1 MSTSPID
8 PSGELRALAS
18 DCVHCGFCLP
28 VCPTYQLWGEEM
40 DSPRGRIHLITQILD
55 GAAAG
60 ETVAGGTVA
69 GEATATHLD
78 RCLGCMAC
86 VPACP
91 SGVHYDRLIEAAR
104 GWAEEP
110 PGGPAPAPLPPRS
123 SRERAARAA
132 IFATFPYPARLRLLT
147 RPLRA
152 AQRTGMMRRIEGSR
166 LAARLAPELVAS
178 LRVAPSPPRGHHAAL
193 ARRVPAQGPRRAV
206 VGLLTGCVQQVFFPG
221 VNEATVRVLAAEGCD
236 VVIPR
241 RQGCCGA
248 LSLHSGR
255 AAEAAGFARRTMTAF
270 EGAGVDVVV
279 VNSAGCGSAMKEY
292 SHLFGGD
299 GDEAQRA
306 KRFTSTVRDLS
317 EFLAELA
324 ADGGPRAARHPL
336 PVTAVYHE
344 ACHLGHAQGIRRQPR
359 ELLRGIPGL
368 ELVEPADPG
377 TCCGS
382 AGVYN
387 LLQPEAAGELGAR
400 KAASVL
406 ATGAPLVISANPGC
420 SLQISAAMAAA
431 GTVSPP
437 AMAHIAEVLDA
448 SLRGLPVTELTGRPV
463 PGPAATP
470 PAEPVLRQRASPAQL
485 APVSQSGSSS
495 PSATITAGPVSQLV
509 PASRVTVSAPP
520 GTMTCH
526 WPGTV
531 FVAEERAAAAAAAA
545 TAPVPQARV
554 SPEPRSCTRM
564 LSVPGPVTRTSST
577 LPPAGKSAGSRPG
590 GSARSNLSSASS
602 TRQARCGL
610 PTLIRRPSRTAPP
623 ITVRPGPST
632 LTGPMSTVIR
642 PSGSARTWRTPDRV
656 ATANAGLAARPCS
669 SR

>member
-1 MSTSPID
+1 MSASPID

-40 DSPRGRIHLITQILD
+40 DSPRGRIHLMTQILD
-55 GAAAG
+55 GAAAS
-60 ETVAGGTVA
+60 ET
-69 GEATATHLD
+69 TATHLD

-91 SGVHYDRLIEAAR
+91 SGVQYDRLIEAAR
-104 GWAEEP
+104 TWAEEP
-110 PGGPAPAPLPPRS
+110 PGGAAPAPLPPRS
-123 SRERAARAA
+123 LRARAARAA
-132 IFATFPYPARLRLLT
+132 IFATFPYPRRLRLLT

-152 AQRTGMMRRIEGSR
+152 AQRTGMIRRLERSR
-166 LAARLAPELVAS
+166 LAARFAPELVAS
-178 LRVAPSPPRGHHAAL
+178 LRVAPSPPRGRHPAL

-241 RQGCCGA
+241 HQGCCGA

-255 AAEAAGFARRTMTAF
+255 ATEAARFARQTISTF
-270 EGAGVDVVV
+270 EDAGVDVVL

-292 SHLFGGD
+292 PHLFPAAPSGAKDPGP
-299 GDEAQRA
+299 ETAEWARRA
-306 KRFTSTVRDLS
+306 ERFTSSVRDLS

-324 ADGGPRAARHPL
+324 AGGGPRAVRHPL

-359 ELLRGIPGL
+359 ALLGAIPGL

-431 GTVSPP
+431 GTGTPP
-437 AMAHIAEVLDA
+437 AMAHIVEVLDA
-448 SLRGLPVTELTGRPV
+448 SLRGLPVSDLTGRPAAV
-463 PGPAATP
+463 PGP
-470 PAEPVLRQRASPAQL
+470 
-485 APVSQSGSSS
+485 
-495 PSATITAGPVSQLV
+495 
-509 PASRVTVSAPP
+509 PP
-520 GTMTCH
+520 GD
-526 WPGTV
+526 
-531 FVAEERAAAAAAAA
+531 
-545 TAPVPQARV
+545 
-554 SPEPRSCTRM
+554 
-564 LSVPGPVTRTSST
+564 
-577 LPPAGKSAGSRPG
+577 PPH
-590 GSARSNLSSASS
+590 
-602 TRQARCGL
+602 
-610 PTLIRRPSRTAPP
+610 
-623 ITVRPGPST
+623 
-632 LTGPMSTVIR
+632 TG
-642 PSGSARTWRTPDRV
+642 
-656 ATANAGLAARPCS
+656 
-669 SR
+669 

>member
-1 MSTSPID
+1 MTASPID

-40 DSPRGRIHLITQILD
+40 DSPRGRIHLMTQILD
-55 GAAAG
+55 GAVAG
-60 ETVAGGTVA
+60 ETVAS
-69 GEATATHLD
+69 EAAASHLD

-91 SGVHYDRLIEAAR
+91 SGVQYDRLIEAAR

-110 PGGPAPAPLPPRS
+110 AAGAAPAPLPPRS
-123 SRERAARAA
+123 MRDRAARAA
-132 IFATFPYPARLRLLT
+132 IFATFPYPARLRMLT

-152 AQRTGMMRRIEGSR
+152 AQRTGAIRRIENSQ
-166 LAARLAPELVAS
+166 LAARFAPELIAS
-178 LRVAPSPPRGHHAAL
+178 LRVAPSPPRGRRTTL

-206 VGLLTGCVQQVFFPG
+206 VGLLTGCVQRVFFPG

-255 AAEAAGFARRTMTAF
+255 AAEAAGFARQTIATF
-270 EGAGVDVVV
+270 EDAGVETVV

-292 SHLFGGD
+292 THLFPAGASGGPD
-299 GDEAQRA
+299 PGTADPGTADPGTADPGTADWARRA
-306 KRFTSTVRDLS
+306 ARFTRSVRDLS

-324 ADGGPRAARHPL
+324 ADGGPRAERHPL

-359 ELLRGIPGL
+359 ELLGAIPGL

-431 GTVSPP
+431 GTGTLP

-448 SLRGLPVTELTGRPV
+448 SLRGLPVTELTGHPD
-463 PGPAATP
+463 
-470 PAEPVLRQRASPAQL
+470 L
-485 APVSQSGSSS
+485 
-495 PSATITAGPVSQLV
+495 
-509 PASRVTVSAPP
+509 
-520 GTMTCH
+520 
-526 WPGTV
+526 
-531 FVAEERAAAAAAAA
+531 
-545 TAPVPQARV
+545 
-554 SPEPRSCTRM
+554 PR
-564 LSVPGPVTRTSST
+564 
-577 LPPAGKSAGSRPG
+577 
-590 GSARSNLSSASS
+590 
-602 TRQARCGL
+602 
-610 PTLIRRPSRTAPP
+610 
-623 ITVRPGPST
+623 
-632 LTGPMSTVIR
+632 
-642 PSGSARTWRTPDRV
+642 
-656 ATANAGLAARPCS
+656 
-669 SR
+669 

>member
-1 MSTSPID
+1 M
-8 PSGELRALAS
+8 
-18 DCVHCGFCLP
+18 HCGFCLP

-40 DSPRGRIHLITQILD
+40 DSPRGRIHLMTQILD

-60 ETVAGGTVA
+60 ETVAGIPVGGRAVA
-69 GEATATHLD
+69 SEAAATHLD

-91 SGVHYDRLIEAAR
+91 SGVQYDRLIEAAR
-104 GWAEEP
+104 GWSEEP

-132 IFATFPYPARLRLLT
+132 IFATFPYPARLRMLT

-152 AQRTGMMRRIEGSR
+152 AQRTGVIRRIEGSK
-166 LAARLAPELVAS
+166 LAARFAPEMVAS
-178 LRVAPSPPRGHHAAL
+178 LRVAPSPPRGHRTAL

-241 RQGCCGA
+241 KQGCCGA

-255 AAEAAGFARRTMTAF
+255 ATEAAGFARRTMTAF
-270 EGAGVDVVV
+270 EDAGVDLVV

-292 SHLFGGD
+292 THLFTGEEG
-299 GDEAQRA
+299 QRA
-306 KRFTSTVRDLS
+306 ARFTSGVRDLS

-324 ADGGPRAARHPL
+324 ADGGPRAIRHPL

-359 ELLRGIPGL
+359 ELLGAIPGL

-420 SLQISAAMAAA
+420 SLQISAAIAAA
-431 GTVSPP
+431 GSQRPP

-448 SLRGLPVTELTGRPV
+448 SLRGAPVAELTGRTGTGDPV
-463 PGPAATP
+463 PRTTG
-470 PAEPVLRQRASPAQL
+470 
-485 APVSQSGSSS
+485 AP
-495 PSATITAGPVSQLV
+495 
-509 PASRVTVSAPP
+509 
-520 GTMTCH
+520 
-526 WPGTV
+526 
-531 FVAEERAAAAAAAA
+531 
-545 TAPVPQARV
+545 
-554 SPEPRSCTRM
+554 
-564 LSVPGPVTRTSST
+564 
-577 LPPAGKSAGSRPG
+577 
-590 GSARSNLSSASS
+590 
-602 TRQARCGL
+602 
-610 PTLIRRPSRTAPP
+610 
-623 ITVRPGPST
+623 
-632 LTGPMSTVIR
+632 
-642 PSGSARTWRTPDRV
+642 
-656 ATANAGLAARPCS
+656 
-669 SR
+669 